1 MSVTATAASVVGGV
15 SGTAYGSG
23 NPKATPGVAVKPCVP
38 ADLHAAVRE
47 RRSALE
53 QLSLDL
59 HETPETRFEEHY
71 AVEQLAGRLAAAGF
85 EVDKGV
91 AGLPTAFTA
100 THRGASDGPT
110 VAVLLEYDALPGIG
124 HACGHNLIAAGGLTA
139 ALAAAATRPDHPGT
153 LKVIGTPG
161 EEGGGGKILMLERG
175 VFSGVD
181 AAVMF
186 HPADRSLRARHALA
200 ASHLRLTF
208 HGTAAHAAKAPWD
221 GRSAAAAAQLFLTAV
236 DSMRQFVPPT
246 ARIHGIIAHGGAAPN
261 VVPDRSEVDIFVRE
275 ATSAAL
281 DALLPRVLAAAD
293 GSALATGT
301 TVESAETAPRYAERN
316 NNMVMA
322 DRLAAYAAGLG
333 LALEPPSPANPAGS
347 SDIGNVSIELPVI
360 HPYVQICPRDT
371 PGHSV
376 PMRVA
381 ARSPRAHDAVETI
394 TTAMAALVLDLLGDP
409 DLLAAVREEFHAS
422 TSRPAPGQES

>member
-1 MSVTATAASVVGGV
+1 M
-15 SGTAYGSG
+15 
-23 NPKATPGVAVKPCVP
+23 NPAVP
-38 ADLHAAVRE
+38 AQLRADVRA
-47 RRSALE
+47 RRPALE

-59 HETPETRFEEHY
+59 HGTPETRFEEHY

-100 THRGASDGPT
+100 THRGAADGPT
-110 VAVLLEYDALPGIG
+110 VAVLLEYDALPGLG
-124 HACGHNLIAAGGLTA
+124 HGCGHNLIAAGGLTA

-175 VFSGVD
+175 VFQTVD

-186 HPADRSLRARHALA
+186 HPSDRNLRARHALA
-200 ASHLRLTF
+200 ASHLRMTF
-208 HGTAAHAAKAPWD
+208 HGVAAHAAKAPWD

-236 DSMRQFVPPT
+236 DSLRQFVPPT
-246 ARIHGIIAHGGAAPN
+246 ARVHGIIAHGGAAPN
-261 VVPDRSEVDIFVRE
+261 VVPDRTEVDIFVRE

-281 DALLPRVLAAAD
+281 DALLPRVFAAAQ
-293 GSALATGT
+293 GAALATGT
-301 TVESAETAPRYAERN
+301 TVEHTETAPRYAERN

-322 DRLAAYAAGLG
+322 DRLAEYAADVGLH
-333 LALEPPSPANPAGS
+333 LEPPSPANPAGS
-347 SDIGNVSIELPVI
+347 SDIGNLSVELPVI
-360 HPYVQICPRDT
+360 HPYVQICSRDT

-376 PMRVA
+376 RMREA
-381 ARSPRAHDAVETI
+381 ARSARAHDAVQAI
-394 TTAMAALVLDLLGDP
+394 TTALAALVLDLLGDR
-409 DLLAAVREEFHAS
+409 DLLSAAHEEFHAS
-422 TSRPAPGQES
+422 TARPALGQESR